1 VSAESLASQA
11 SALQQRSNAAAA
23 TLTGTGANL
32 FAGACAVCHQS
43 GHGSAVFGE
52 KVPLALNTNL
62 HGPRPDNLVQVLM
75 HGVATAASS
84 QVGAM
89 PGFADSLSDRQ
100 MTTLVEYLRKLYAPD
115 QPAWGDVAET
125 VRRVR
130 AGVK

>member
-1 VSAESLASQA
+1 
-11 SALQQRSNAAAA
+11 
-23 TLTGTGANL
+23 
-32 FAGACAVCHQS
+32 
-43 GHGSAVFGE
+43 
-52 KVPLALNTNL
+52 
-62 HGPRPDNLVQVLM
+62 
-75 HGVATAASS
+75 
-84 QVGAM
+84 M